1 MTLAERLIEVGLP
14 AEGDTAFSADAAVH
28 EGERAHYARGAVLR
42 TDDADLA
49 LLAGDHLYAL
59 GLADLA
65 ERGDLA
71 GVRRLAAIIAECAQ
85 AHAEGRPGDA
95 EVAWNREP
103 GAAEPPPARTIS
115 SGGH

>member
-1 MTLAERLIEVGLP
+1 MTLAERLRGVGLP
-14 AEGDTAFSADAAVH
+14 TEGDAGFTADAAVR
-28 EGERAHYARGAVLR
+28 EGERAHYGQPQVLR

-71 GVRRLAAIIAECAQ
+71 GVRRLAAIIATCAR
-85 AHAEGRPGDA
+85 AHAEGRPEA
-95 EVAWNREP
+95 AAAAWE
-103 GAAEPPPARTIS
+103 AS
-115 SGGH
+115 S

>member
-1 MTLAERLIEVGLP
+1 VRLAERLQAVGLP
-14 AEGDTAFSADAAVH
+14 VDPAHTDTDVSADEAVR
-28 EGERAHYARGAVLR
+28 EGERAHYARAEILR

-71 GVRRLAAIIAECAQ
+71 GITRLAGIIARCAQ

-95 EVAWNREP
+95 E
-103 GAAEPPPARTIS
+103 AEWS
-115 SGGH
+115 M